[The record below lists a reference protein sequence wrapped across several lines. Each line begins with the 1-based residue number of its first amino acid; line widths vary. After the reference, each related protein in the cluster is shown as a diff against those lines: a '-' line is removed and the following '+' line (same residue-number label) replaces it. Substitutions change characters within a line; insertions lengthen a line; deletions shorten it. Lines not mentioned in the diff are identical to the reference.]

1 LKNGMQGFLSKPVQS
16 SELVHTVEKFL
27 AATVTS

>member
-1 LKNGMQGFLSKPVQS
+1 LKKGMQGFLSKPVQS

-27 AATVTS
+27 SAAVIS